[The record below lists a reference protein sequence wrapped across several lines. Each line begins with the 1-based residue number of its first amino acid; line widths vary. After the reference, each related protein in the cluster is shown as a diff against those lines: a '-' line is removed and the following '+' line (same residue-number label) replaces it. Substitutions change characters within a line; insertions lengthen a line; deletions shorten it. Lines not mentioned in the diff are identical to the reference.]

1 MQKIEFYTDYR
12 IYLSD
17 YYSHK
22 KKTSGFFSYRQFCM
36 KAGLKSPSIYREVV
50 SGKRNLT
57 PSTITA
63 FIKGVG
69 FSEREGKFF
78 ENLVLFNQAKSE
90 ESKKKYL
97 AILRGLRYRKP
108 QKLIPVH
115 LYEYYDKWYHPVIR
129 ELAVAFDWKDDFA
142 HLGRSVNPPLKTSE
156 ARESVDLLLRM
167 GFLKKLENGKYMQTN
182 PDITTGAEV
191 NSLSIRQLN
200 RTYAQL
206 GLEAIDR
213 FPPSERDISS
223 IIMGIPKRKL
233 TELKQVIVDFR
244 KRIIELADN
253 GSGEIDSFYSLVI
266 ELFPVGQMN
275 IPKELGDEK
284 NA

>member
-1 MQKIEFYTDYR
+1 MQPIEFYTDYR

-17 YYSHK
+17 YYHYK
-22 KKTSGFFSYRQFCM
+22 KKTSGFFSYRQFCI

-57 PSTITA
+57 PSTIA
-63 FIKGVG
+63 SFIKGVG
-69 FSEREGKFF
+69 FSERDGKFF
-78 ENLVLFNQAKSE
+78 ENLVFFNQAKSE

-115 LYEYYDKWYHPVIR
+115 LYEYYEKWYHPVIR
-129 ELAVAFDWKDDFA
+129 ELAAAFDWNDDFA
-142 HLGRSVNPPLKTSE
+142 ILGRAVNPAIKTSE
-156 ARESVDLLLRM
+156 ARESVELLLRI
-167 GFLKKLENGKYMQTN
+167 GFLKKLENGSYVQTS

-200 RTYAQL
+200 RTYARL

-223 IIMGIPKRKL
+223 IIMGIPKCKL

-253 GSGEIDSFYSLVI
+253 ESEEIDSFYSLVI
-266 ELFPVGQMN
+266 ELFPVGQTT
-275 IPKELGDEK
+275 ISKESDDEK
-284 NA
+284 TA

>member
-1 MQKIEFYTDYR
+1 MQPIEFYTDYR

-17 YYSHK
+17 YYRHK
-22 KKTSGFFSYRQFCM
+22 KKTSGFFSYRHFCM
-36 KAGLKSPSIYREVV
+36 KAGLKSPSTYREVV

-57 PSTITA
+57 PSTIAA
-63 FIKGVG
+63 FKKGIG
-69 FSEREGKFF
+69 FSERDEKFF

-115 LYEYYDKWYHPVIR
+115 LYEYYEKWYHPVIR
-129 ELAVAFDWKDDFA
+129 ELAAAFDWKDDFT
-142 HLGRSVNPPLKTSE
+142 LLSRSVNPQIKTSE
-156 ARESVDLLLRM
+156 ARESVELLLRI
-167 GFLKKLENGKYMQTN
+167 GFLKKLDNGSYVQAN

-200 RTYAQL
+200 RTYARL
-206 GLEAIDR
+206 GLDAIDR

-223 IIMGIPKRKL
+223 IIMGVPKRKL

-253 GSGEIDSFYSLVI
+253 ETEEIDNFYSLVI
-266 ELFPVGQMN
+266 ELFPVGQIN
-275 IPKELGDEK
+275 ITKESDDEK
-284 NA
+284 TA

>member
-1 MQKIEFYTDYR
+1 MQPIEFYTDYR
-12 IYLSD
+12 IFLSD
-17 YYSHK
+17 YYHHK
-22 KKTSGFFSYRQFCM
+22 KKTSGFFSYRHFCI

-57 PSTITA
+57 LPTIAA
-63 FIKGVG
+63 FIKGFG
-69 FSEREGKFF
+69 FSERDGKFF

-129 ELAVAFDWKDDFA
+129 ELAVAFDWENDFSLLA
-142 HLGRSVNPPLKTSE
+142 SSVNPPLKTSE
-156 ARESVDLLLRM
+156 ARESVELLLRI
-167 GFLKKLENGKYMQTN
+167 GFLKKLDDGKYVQAN

-200 RTYAQL
+200 RTYARL

-223 IIMGIPKRKL
+223 IIMGIPRRKL
-233 TELKQVIVDFR
+233 SELKQAIVDFR
-244 KRIIELADN
+244 RRIIELADN
-253 GSGEIDSFYSLVI
+253 ESEEIDSFYSMVI
-266 ELFPVGQMN
+266 ELFPVGQTN
-275 IPKELGDEK
+275 ISKESDDEK
-284 NA
+284 TA